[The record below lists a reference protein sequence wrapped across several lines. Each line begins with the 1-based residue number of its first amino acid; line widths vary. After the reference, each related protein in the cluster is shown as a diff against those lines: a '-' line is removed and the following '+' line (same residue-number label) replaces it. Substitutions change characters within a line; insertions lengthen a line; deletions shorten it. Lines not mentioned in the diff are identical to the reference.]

1 MLCSALSNYMLLFF
15 VGGEVLVDVVFVVD
29 FELKKEKKRLC
40 PINKGGKYQFG

>member
-29 FELKKEKKRLC
+29 FDL
-40 PINKGGKYQFG
+40 